1 MSKLFIKTSKNR
13 PNFFCLINYLLES
26 MKIKPKLVDYS
37 LFKKPKPNKPQIVI
51 RPKKTVQIPSSNN
64 LSFYFNMIGLLILII
79 GSLCLYKRLVD
90 REKEEFEK
98 QNVILGFHQ
107 YVQEKLDSSKDK

>member
-1 MSKLFIKTSKNR
+1 
-13 PNFFCLINYLLES
+13 
-26 MKIKPKLVDYS
+26 MKIKPRLVDYS
-37 LFKKPKPNKPQIVI
+37 LFKKPKQIKPQIVI
-51 RPKKTVQIPSSNN
+51 QPKKIVQIPASNN

-79 GSLCLYKRLVD
+79 GGLCLYKRLVD

-107 YVQEKLDSSKDK
+107 YVQEKLDRSKDK